1 MQRRVIIY
9 RDLLLPYSETFIPA
23 QVESLTAYTGL
34 YVGTSRTANATS
46 LIPADRS
53 LTLSDFVQSAGVWK
67 MAFKLGGVVHPQWL
81 QSLQA
86 LSPNLIH
93 AHFGLD
99 GIWGMRLARRLQLPL
114 VVTFRGND
122 ITGMDLKPGQRAPSV
137 LDFWHRRGQF
147 FRDYYVQRRPEL
159 FQTARYCIGVSDF
172 IRHKVVE
179 KGCPPEKAVVIYN
192 GVNLD
197 KFSFDPTLTRE
208 PVVLFVGRLVEKK
221 GCEYL
226 IRAMAAVQAARPD
239 VELVLIGDGP
249 QRAELESLARSVLK
263 QYRFLGPQP
272 HPTVKEWMNRA
283 NVLCAPS
290 ITAATGDSEGLP
302 NVVTEALAM
311 QLPVIGSIH
320 AGIPEAVV
328 HGETGFLTAER
339 DWEAIAEHLL
349 VIFNNPEMRNQMA
362 IAGRQ
367 RIEQQFDQK
376 HSIAKLEALYSEILA
391 EPSVVTKHPL

>member
-1 MQRRVIIY
+1 
-9 RDLLLPYSETFIPA
+9 
-23 QVESLTAYTGL
+23 
-34 YVGTSRTANATS
+34 
-46 LIPADRS
+46 
-53 LTLSDFVQSAGVWK
+53 
-67 MAFKLGGVVHPQWL
+67 
-81 QSLQA
+81 
-86 LSPNLIH
+86 
-93 AHFGLD
+93 
-99 GIWGMRLARRLQLPL
+99 
-114 VVTFRGND
+114 
-122 ITGMDLKPGQRAPSV
+122 
-137 LDFWHRRGQF
+137 
-147 FRDYYVQRRPEL
+147 
-159 FQTARYCIGVSDF
+159 
-172 IRHKVVE
+172 
-179 KGCPPEKAVVIYN
+179 
-192 GVNLD
+192 
-197 KFSFDPTLTRE
+197 
-208 PVVLFVGRLVEKK
+208 
-221 GCEYL
+221 
-226 IRAMAAVQAARPD
+226 
-239 VELVLIGDGP
+239 
-249 QRAELESLARSVLK
+249 
-263 QYRFLGPQP
+263 
-272 HPTVKEWMNRA
+272 MNRA